1 MSNEA
6 KVGLLVVV
14 VLAIFLATFLA
25 VANVQ
30 LTGEKVLYRT
40 YFAYIGGLDEGNVV
54 RYGGRKVGLITAVRP
69 WADDPTKTEVRFE
82 LRADVPVNQQSVA
95 TLASLSALS
104 QNYLEITPGSIAAP
118 RIEPGGVVPST
129 ESLTL
134 SDLMSKVGDVAD
146 EAVRL
151 MGRIDLKL
159 TLVADDMHVLMLNL
173 QEISGEQNQE
183 NIARLLENSNQ
194 LLELQGPKIDRI
206 TTQISE
212 ALEKI
217 GALTEDFQQ
226 VARSADTTLL
236 TVNRTVEEVREP
248 LRANLTQLQATLED
262 ARKVL
267 QDARALLLLNEGN
280 VADIVEN
287 FRVASENIEALSDEL
302 RQRPWTLLRSKPK
315 PDRQVP
321 PTGAVR

>member
-14 VLAIFLATFLA
+14 VLAIFLTTFLA

-30 LTGEKVLYRT
+30 LTGEKVPYRT

-54 RYGGRKVGLITAVRP
+54 RYGGRKAGLITAVRP

-82 LRADVPVNQQSVA
+82 LRAEVPVNQQSVA

-118 RIEPGGVVPST
+118 RIEPGGVVPSA
-129 ESLTL
+129 EALTL
-134 SDLMSKVGDVAD
+134 ADLMQKVGEVAD

-151 MGRIDLKL
+151 MGRVDLKL
-159 TLVADDMHVLMLNL
+159 TLVADDIHGLMLNL

-183 NIARLLENSNQ
+183 NIAKLLENSNQ

-212 ALEKI
+212 ALAKI
-217 GALTEDFQQ
+217 GALTEDFRQ
-226 VARSADTTLL
+226 VVQSADTTVL

-262 ARKVL
+262 AQKVL

-287 FRVASENIEALSDEL
+287 FRAASENIEALSDEL

-321 PTGAVR
+321 PTGAAR